1 MSHSLTE
8 PVGAISRRQ
17 LIKLMGIAGGGLTLG
32 FHLQG
37 KANTAAAS
45 ASLNAYVQVLADN
58 SVVIAAK
65 NPEIGQGVKTS
76 LPMIVAEE
84 LDVSWQQVQ
93 VIQASI
99 DQALYGAQFA
109 GGSRSVA
116 SNWDVL
122 RQAGATARAMLV
134 QAAAEQWGVAAD
146 SCHTQAG
153 QVMHTA
159 SGRSLSYGA
168 LAQRAANLPLPEA
181 SSLVLK
187 TPDQYK
193 LIGQRITG
201 VDNHALVTGQSL
213 FGIDQ
218 TLPGMKYAVYAKCPA
233 RGGLVMKANTAALK
247 KLPGVVDA
255 FVLAGNGDVGQL
267 SAGVAIVAD
276 STWAAFAARKKLQ
289 VSWDESKAAKDDWQ
303 QLRQRAQGL
312 SEKVGDS
319 LLTQQGDVAAS
330 FKKADK
336 TVAGFYT
343 YPFLAHAP
351 LEPQNCSA
359 LVTNGRCEL
368 WAPTQT
374 PQYALAAVANTLGID
389 AKAVTI
395 NQTRIGGG
403 FGRRLMNDYCCEAA
417 AIAQHTGLPI
427 KLQWSRE
434 DDTAFDFYRPAGFH
448 SLRAGLDKQGKII
461 AWDDHFITLTEDG
474 KTPARA
480 AGLNSNEFP
489 APLIEHVRLSQSLFT
504 TGIPCGW
511 WRAPGSNGIAF
522 AVQSFIHELAHAAG
536 RDHLELLLELMSQ
549 PSRPPAAEGAGSV
562 LDTQRAA
569 AVIKLAASKADWGKK
584 MAKGSAQGLAF
595 HFSHAG
601 YFAEVAELSVG
612 DDKKIKLHKVT
623 VAGDI
628 GPIINRSGA
637 ENQVQGSIIDGYST
651 MLGLAVDIKAGRIQE
666 GNFDQY
672 PLLRMPHSPVIDMHF
687 IESDNPPTGVG
698 EPALPPLAA
707 AVSNALFTASGV
719 RVRELPLSLAGFSV

>member
-17 LIKLMGIAGGGLTLG
+17 LIKLMGVAGGGLTLG

-45 ASLNAYVQVLADN
+45 TSLNAYVQVLVDN

-84 LDVSWQQVQ
+84 LDVSWQQVR

-99 DQALYGAQFA
+99 DEAAYGPQFA
-109 GGSRSVA
+109 GGSLSIA
-116 SNWDVL
+116 TNWDVL

-153 QVMHTA
+153 QVMHAA
-159 SGRSLSYGA
+159 SGSSLSYGA
-168 LAQRAANLPLPEA
+168 LAQRAAKLPLPEA
-181 SSLVLK
+181 SSLKLK
-187 TPDQYK
+187 SPDQYK

-201 VDNHALVTGQSL
+201 VDNLALVTGQPL

-218 TLPGMKYAVYAKCPA
+218 TLSGMKYAVYVKCPA
-233 RGGLVMKANTAALK
+233 RGGLVLQANTAELK
-247 KLPGVVDA
+247 KLAGVVDA

-267 SAGVAIVAD
+267 ASGVAIVAD
-276 STWAAFAARKKLQ
+276 STWAAFAARTKLQ

-312 SEKVGDS
+312 SQQVGDT
-319 LLTQQGDVAAS
+319 LLTQQGDVSAS
-330 FKKADK
+330 LKKADK
-336 TVAGFYT
+336 TVAGFYA

-374 PQYALAAVANTLGID
+374 PQYALAAVATTLGID

-427 KLQWSRE
+427 KLQWRRE
-434 DDTAFDFYRPAGFH
+434 EDMAFDFYRPAGFH

-461 AWDDHFITLTEDG
+461 AWDDHFISFTEDG
-474 KTPARA
+474 KTPTRG

-489 APLIEHVRLSQSLFT
+489 APLLNHVRLSQSLFT

-549 PSRPPAAEGAGSV
+549 PTRPAGEGAGRV

-569 AVIKLAASKADWGKK
+569 AVIKLAASKAGWGKT

-595 HFSHAG
+595 HFSHGG
-601 YFAEVAELSVG
+601 YFAEVVELSV
-612 DDKKIKLHKVT
+612 DSEQKIQLHKVT

-637 ENQVQGSIIDGYST
+637 ENQVQGSVIDGYST
-651 MLGLAVDIKAGRIQE
+651 MLALAVDIKAGRIQE
-666 GNFDQY
+666 TNYHQY
-672 PLLRMPHSPVIDMHF
+672 PLLRMPNSPTIEVHF
-687 IESDNPPTGVG
+687 IESNNPPSGVG

-707 AVSNALFTASGV
+707 AVTNALFTASGV